1 MFMHSTH
8 LPFPNWPKKQYGY
21 THGALVCM
29 THGTRCCVWPFNLQ
43 QKYKYSFCNI
53 IISLFSVILVYLYA
67 TSGFFICIFFVIF
80 SVLPTIL
87 FEYSNKKHNLSIFT
101 VCISNVIAELW
112 KWVGLF
118 TFCHSVNIALKIT
131 WCCLHDGIY
140 VKCTKFEMDGE
151 IGGGRVGLFSICNKI
166 LMLHISTWKGALI
179 QFREC
184 MYDVRYIF
192 IAFR

>member
-80 SVLPTIL
+80 
-87 FEYSNKKHNLSIFT
+87 
-101 VCISNVIAELW
+101 
-112 KWVGLF
+112 